1 MRRAL
6 VTGGTYDDV
15 APIATFIINVAETNS
30 HLFDEIV
37 VYHNGIKKRDQDLI
51 NKIFKT
57 RFIEYSYNP
66 KNKNDEI
73 ITYFSSMV
81 FCKYECFKL
90 LDDYDEVVWSD
101 YDVVVKDKLDEFCKI
116 DGAKFNVL
124 TCGDKLRT
132 MFYKDID
139 MKEYDKYNMDVDG
152 VGTPLFAL
160 SNKLK
165 DYEKIYKWCY
175 DKTDKWCDALYLPEQ
190 CIFSLAVQEFEMEL
204 ERYPFE
210 KYACYPTKAV
220 GGEVIIHAA
229 GQPKFWNGLEDDTWN
244 SLYKRW
250 LAMGGTRYS
259 DLRKRIKRKY
269 LFVLTRI
276 RGMRGREHG

>member
-15 APIATFIINVAETNS
+15 APIATFIINIAETNG

-57 RFIEYSYNP
+57 RFIEYTYNP
-66 KNKNDEI
+66 KSKNDEVI
-73 ITYFSSMV
+73 SYFSNMV

-101 YDVVVKDKLDEFCKI
+101 YDVVVKDKLDDFCKI
-116 DGAKFNVL
+116 DGARFNIL

-139 MKEYDKYNMDVDG
+139 MKEYKKYDMDVDG

-165 DYEKIYKWCY
+165 DYNSIYQWCY
-175 DKTDKWCDALYLPEQ
+175 EKTDKWCDALYLPEQ
-190 CIFSLAVQEFEMEL
+190 CIFSLVVQEFGMEL
-204 ERYPFE
+204 ERFPFD
-210 KYACYPTKAV
+210 KYACYPTKAM

-229 GQPKFWNGLEDDTWN
+229 GQPKFWNGLLDEDWQNYYD
-244 SLYKRW
+244 KW
-250 LAMGGTRYS
+250 LNLGGTPYS
-259 DLRKRIKRKY
+259 EWKKRLKRKY
-269 LFVLTRI
+269 LFYKTRLMGI
-276 RGMRGREHG
+276 RHREHG